1 MSLSV
6 DPFRLQFL
14 GITVT
19 VDPQTENLI
28 LWQLS
33 KSPTVTFP
41 ILQAY
46 IHIIEI
52 QERENFQLLRREF
65 DAAAAALN
73 PPPLTVAPE
82 SLEMERPQGPR
93 LGDVEMREAAAEGGL
108 AGAGSPSGAP
118 VEVRTK
124 AQRMGDQLKK
134 DAKWVRKRATHEFG
148 RWAVFVALSDAP
160 NPET

>member
-1 MSLSV
+1 MPPNSWH
-6 DPFRLQFL
+6 DGR
-14 GITVT
+14 
-19 VDPQTENLI
+19 QTENLCSLAI
-28 LWQLS
+28 ANDLIA
-33 KSPTVTFP
+33 TFSV
-41 ILQAY
+41 LQAY
-46 IHIIEI
+46 IHITEI
-52 QERENFQLLRREF
+52 QEREDLLLLRRES

-73 PPPLTVAPE
+73 PQTLTVAPE

-108 AGAGSPSGAP
+108 AGALSPGRAP

-124 AQRMGDQLKK
+124 APFSQRMGDQLKK

-160 NPET
+160 DPET